1 MAAESTSRKVPGIS
15 SLLGTS
21 DGSRQVVCVMGL
33 GFVGSAMAA
42 VVGSTVDHENNSVYD
57 VIGVEL
63 ANEQGLARADAI
75 KNGIFPFE
83 CTDNSLQDAV
93 AGAVKL
99 SKAAW

>member
-1 MAAESTSRKVPGIS
+1 
-15 SLLGTS
+15 
-21 DGSRQVVCVMGL
+21 MGL
-33 GFVGSAMAA
+33 GFVGSAMVA
-42 VVGSTVDHENNSVYD
+42 VVGSTVDQENNSVYD

-93 AGAVKL
+93 AGAVKAGNL
-99 SKAAW
+99 TATTDERHSLWQMSSSSTFHWM